1 MSKWNYVYIDP
12 KRIKTHPVNMEK
24 AYKYAKLMEKGCK
37 FPPVKA
43 FVDNKGV
50 VICHNGAHRT
60 MAARMCNMLVFIK
73 TKAIL

>member
-1 MSKWNYVYIDP
+1 MKSFLGILSWF
-12 KRIKTHPVNMEK
+12 
-24 AYKYAKLMEKGCK
+24 LM
-37 FPPVKA
+37 FAV
-43 FVDNKGV
+43 FVDDKGV